1 MFVRSARRLTAS
13 GATVLRLTASSRSK
27 VCQRGRCCAET
38 CGDEA
43 ARGRRRAGARE
54 EELEGA
60 NDSFNSRVA
69 QDFFTSCLFLCS
81 AAWTEDRGPEVLALD
96 RGPWLVVGL
105 ALFIHA
111 WMTAIPIFLGYAAES
126 FKACLRPVTALLPRT
141 VFTVC
146 SCRCLRPGH

>member
-1 MFVRSARRLTAS
+1 MLVRVARRLIAA
-13 GATVLRLTASSRSK
+13 GATVSRLTASSRSK

-69 QDFFTSCLFLCS
+69 QDFFTSCLFF
-81 AAWTEDRGPEVLALD
+81 TEDRGPEVLALD
-96 RGPWLVVGL
+96 RGPWLVIGL

-111 WMTAIPIFLGYAAES
+111 WMTAIPIF
-126 FKACLRPVTALLPRT
+126 F
-141 VFTVC
+141 F
-146 SCRCLRPGH
+146 